1 MLGQFLR
8 HTGARRLVRSGA
20 VSDYPTFSRNTLRDF
35 AQMPFNFA
43 GGDAN
48 RARQLFVRLAPGL
61 RVAGVNKNYGL
72 AAIHPSH
79 HLFGGYSVH
88 RFLFSR
94 ISHVFLLMNKTY
106 RAHRTYRVPI
116 SPTGPISP
124 IRTMAIFI
132 SRPCAIQNAP
142 ARPFAAYKR
151 RHAESLRSVV

>member
-1 MLGQFLR
+1 MMGQFLR

-35 AQMPFNFA
+35 VQMPFNVA

-61 RVAGVNKNYGL
+61 RVAGVNKNHGL

-106 RAHRTYRVPI
+106 RAYRTYR
-116 SPTGPISP
+116 SPVSP
-124 IRTMAIFI
+124 IHTMAIFTN
-132 SRPCAIQNAP
+132 RPCPAQNAP

-151 RHAESLRSVV
+151 RYAEYLRSVV